1 MILMG
6 GISLIVLH
14 KFSVI
19 LDYLRH
25 GKVSDWE
32 KFSADKASDI
42 QTEFDFYQLPFPHQ
56 HSSLQPPL
64 LCWDQTTIGR
74 QSSTAMDANTAGF
87 NLINNAQTL
96 SVTSTATEPR
106 YICSSDFPSGCDTI
120 KLSLKTTRTGT
131 FGTLFFKAGGTGLS
145 LSLGRWTKGSNS
157 WEDCFPSLEEEL
169 GRNKGLVVHEFKFIF
184 HLSGK
189 SSSVTVTWPT
199 GVTKVL
205 QLPTQPKGMALGVH
219 KDCAAGLFE
228 LKQQH

>member
-106 YICSSDFPSGCDTI
+106 YICSSDFPSGCGI
-120 KLSLKTTRTGT
+120 INFSLKTTRTHP
-131 FGTLFFKAGGTGLS
+131 FGSLLFKGGVTGLA
-145 LSLGRWTKGSNS
+145 LSSGDWTTDNGKT
-157 WEDCFPSLEEEL
+157 WEDSFPSLKSEFD
-169 GRNKGLVVHEFKFIF
+169 KGLVVHEFKFIF